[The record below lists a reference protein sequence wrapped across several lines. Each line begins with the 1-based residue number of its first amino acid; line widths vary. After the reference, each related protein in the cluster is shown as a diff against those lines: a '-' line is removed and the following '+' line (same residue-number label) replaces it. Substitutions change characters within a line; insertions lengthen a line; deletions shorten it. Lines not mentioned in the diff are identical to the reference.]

1 MTSPYHGLGPE
12 AFWRS
17 AVAEGDPG
25 RDAAL
30 YRPKFPITQKTRI
43 FTAGSCFAQHVT
55 RALRAAGCD
64 VIDAEPMT
72 IGLSQKVTRRFGYG
86 LYSARFGNIYTL
98 RQFRQLVEEVLG
110 LHKPACPVW
119 TQDGAF
125 FDALRP
131 MVEPA
136 GFGTEAALHEA
147 RAAHLA
153 AVKSALQQAD
163 LLIFTLGLT
172 ECWEHRETGT
182 VYPTA
187 PETLAGTFDADV
199 FAFRNLGYDDCIDDF
214 VALRG
219 HLAELKPGLQF
230 LLTVSP
236 VPLTAT
242 ASGAHVLQASTYS
255 KAVLRAVCGAL
266 YQADTAVDYF
276 PSYELITAPRSQGH
290 WFDANLRT
298 PSAEGVAMVMQHFF
312 RAHGL
317 AAKAD
322 EVVQGDDT
330 TDPLCDEVLLEAFSK

>member
-25 RDAAL
+25 HDPAL
-30 YRPKFPITQKTRI
+30 YRPKFPITQTTRI

-55 RALRAAGCD
+55 QALRAAGCD
-64 VIDAEPMT
+64 VIDAEPMNT
-72 IGLSQKVTRRFGYG
+72 GLAQKVTRRFGYG

-98 RQFRQLVEEVLG
+98 RQLRQLVEEALG
-110 LHKPACPVW
+110 LFAPACPVW
-119 TQDGAF
+119 NRGGAF

-131 MVEPA
+131 SVEPE
-136 GFGTEAALHEA
+136 GFGSEAALCES

-163 LLIFTLGLT
+163 LLVFTLGLT

-187 PETLAGTFDADV
+187 PETLAGTFDPAV
-199 FAFRNLGYDDCIDDF
+199 FAFRNLSYDDCIDDF

-219 HLAELKPGLQF
+219 HLAELNPGLQF

-242 ASGAHVLQASTYS
+242 ASGNHILQASTYS

-266 YQADTAVDYF
+266 YQADAAVDYF
-276 PSYELITAPRSQGH
+276 PSYELITAPRTQGH

-298 PSAEGVAMVMQHFF
+298 PSPEGVAMVMQHFF

-317 AAKAD
+317 AEKTD
-322 EVVQGDDT
+322 EIVQDDDN
-330 TDPLCDEVLLEAFSK
+330 TDPLCDEVLLEAFSE